1 MVPNVTQPLVPYH
14 VTLSTFSTLNPL
26 KIFST
31 VLRPWPITF
40 MDSALQPTLLNG
52 LCGLHV
58 ITMPSSALLTNARL
72 VNTLVTPMPNAL
84 TNQKVTTAFVA
95 KTTLVTVT
103 TIAILLT
110 GVPLV
115 TLVTTMLT
123 ASLVKVA
130 SDTLANA
137 YQVIADQN
145 ATPKIPA

>member
-1 MVPNVTQPLVPYH
+1 
-14 VTLSTFSTLNPL
+14 
-26 KIFST
+26 
-31 VLRPWPITF
+31 
-40 MDSALQPTLLNG
+40 
-52 LCGLHV
+52 
-58 ITMPSSALLTNARL
+58 
-72 VNTLVTPMPNAL
+72 MPNAL

-130 SDTLANA
+130 SDTLVNA

-145 ATPKIPA
+145 ATPKIPV